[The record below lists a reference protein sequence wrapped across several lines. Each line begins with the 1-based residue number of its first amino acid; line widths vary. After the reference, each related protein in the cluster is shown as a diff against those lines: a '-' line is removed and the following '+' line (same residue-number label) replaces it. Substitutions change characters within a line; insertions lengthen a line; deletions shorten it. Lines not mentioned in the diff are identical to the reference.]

1 MSEHKNTAQISSQQ
15 HVTCI
20 HCHRTFKSE
29 RSLAEHT
36 VKNHQKFSASVS
48 YKIHQCTKCPY
59 KTIFKTKLSA
69 HIVKHT
75 NPVTYYKPYTC
86 IHCNATFTS
95 KSSLD
100 DHIVRKH
107 PEFMESVL
115 GKIHSC
121 TLCSY
126 KSTRKSSLTRHMVK
140 HPETQINCSF
150 IMCIHC
156 NAKFKTQQGIDEH
169 IVKEHPDFITTISEK
184 IHECTQCKYKTTRM
198 NKLTAHM
205 LMHQKAASKQ
215 AGSLCTHCNLMFKH
229 KHGLEEHTVRR
240 HPDKTTLKTRLR
252 GHIAVHPDL
261 DNRNV
266 RNCIHCN
273 ATFKTK
279 QGLDEHI
286 VKKHPDLIAS
296 LSRKIY
302 SCEYCPYLTITKTCF
317 TEHMLRHP
325 SEISVI

>member
-140 HPETQINCSF
+140 HPETQN
-150 IMCIHC
+150 
-156 NAKFKTQQGIDEH
+156 
-169 IVKEHPDFITTISEK
+169 
-184 IHECTQCKYKTTRM
+184 
-198 NKLTAHM
+198 
-205 LMHQKAASKQ
+205 
-215 AGSLCTHCNLMFKH
+215 
-229 KHGLEEHTVRR
+229 
-240 HPDKTTLKTRLR
+240 
-252 GHIAVHPDL
+252 
-261 DNRNV
+261 NRNV

>member
-1 MSEHKNTAQISSQQ
+1 
-15 HVTCI
+15 
-20 HCHRTFKSE
+20 
-29 RSLAEHT
+29 
-36 VKNHQKFSASVS
+36 
-48 YKIHQCTKCPY
+48 
-59 KTIFKTKLSA
+59 
-69 HIVKHT
+69 
-75 NPVTYYKPYTC
+75 
-86 IHCNATFTS
+86 
-95 KSSLD
+95 
-100 DHIVRKH
+100 
-107 PEFMESVL
+107 
-115 GKIHSC
+115 
-121 TLCSY
+121 
-126 KSTRKSSLTRHMVK
+126 MVK

-169 IVKEHPDFITTISEK
+169 IVKEHPDFIT
-184 IHECTQCKYKTTRM
+184 
-198 NKLTAHM
+198 
-205 LMHQKAASKQ
+205 

-240 HPDKTTLKTRLR
+240 HPDLIASVPRKIHECTRCDYKTTLKTRLR